1 MGTSTVRAGHAPVV
15 LRVPFAPGS
24 VSVARQ
30 RLRSWLIDQGSGNDV
45 IEDARVVVSELVANS
60 VRHARP
66 LQDGN
71 LLVSWSV
78 EQRGLQISV
87 SDGGAVTRPR
97 AVHAGSSALAGRG
110 MTIVEALTK
119 KWWSERSET
128 RATVH
133 TLLAL

>member
-1 MGTSTVRAGHAPVV
+1 VRAGHAPVV
-15 LRVPFAPGS
+15 LRVPFAPTS

-30 RLRSWLIDQGSGNDV
+30 RLRSWLIDQGTGV
-45 IEDARVVVSELVANS
+45 ELIEDARVVVSELVANS
-60 VRHARP
+60 VRHAQP
-66 LQDGN
+66 LSDGN

-78 EQRGLQISV
+78 EHRGLQISV

-110 MTIVEALTK
+110 MTIVEALAQ
-119 KWWSERSET
+119 KWWSERSDA

-133 TLLAL
+133 ALLAI